1 MKISGPVES
10 IVIKGRLFEV
20 DAEAAVNISLSGMQN
35 EVKRSGLGGKRLAK
49 SFISGSIEGA
59 SLVIDHANQD
69 LQYLKD
75 LQSTSNFFDVTITL
89 CDGTIYSGD
98 MQITDHIKEDTKEGT
113 AEVSFEGDLE
123 AQ

>member
-10 IVIKGRLFEV
+10 INIKGRLFQV
-20 DAEAAVNISLSGMQN
+20 DAEASVNISLSGMKN
-35 EVKRSGLGGKRLAK
+35 EVKRSGDAGKRLVR
-49 SFISGSIEGA
+49 SFVSGSIEGA
-59 SLVIDHANQD
+59 PLVIDHENKD

-75 LQSTSNFFDVTITL
+75 LQTEANFFDVTITL
-89 CDGTIYSGD
+89 CDGTVYAGE
-98 MQITDHIKEDTKEGT
+98 MQITEQIKEDTKEGT